1 MKNIHIAVDLGA
13 SSGRLIA
20 GYEKKGNGLI
30 TEEIHRFLNGVKKEN
45 NSLVWDI
52 DAIFGEII
60 AGLKKAFDKYG
71 EIDSLAID
79 GWGVDYALVKDGRA
93 IKPVYAYRDGRTETS
108 IKAVHDIIPFET
120 LYERTG
126 ISFQPFNTVYQLYAD
141 KISGRLDQAQAFLM
155 IPEYLNYLLT
165 GVIKKEYTNASTTGL
180 VNAFTKE
187 FDKEIISA
195 LNLKESLFTPLSDG
209 GDTVGRLKP
218 DIAAKVGGN
227 LTVKLCLSHDTAS
240 AFYTASKLGGKRS
253 ALLSSGTWSLLGIV
267 TDVLHNGKDAEKC
280 GFTNEGGYKRTF
292 RFLKNIMGMWVVNNA
307 AKECGLSPKDFCD
320 AAVNSDYSFTV
331 DVNDADFFAPASMTD
346 TLKKHLL
353 KSGAPLPE
361 STGDLASC
369 VIYSLAKSYAKS
381 VSEMEKIAGQ
391 TFDDIVIV
399 GGGAKNGLLNALTE
413 KFSGKKVIAEPI
425 EATAIGN
432 ILIQAGE

>member
-1 MKNIHIAVDLGA
+1 MKNIRIAVDLGA

-20 GYEKKGNGLI
+20 GYDGKEGLI
-30 TEEIHRFLNGVKKEN
+30 TEEIHRFGNGVKKEN
-45 NSLVWDI
+45 GSLVWDI
-52 DAIFGEII
+52 DSIFNEIVT
-60 AGLKKAFDKYG
+60 GLKKCFEKYA

-79 GWGVDYALVKDGRA
+79 SWGVDYALIKDGKA
-93 IKPVYAYRDGRTETS
+93 IKPVYAYRDGRTES
-108 IKAVHDIIPFET
+108 AIKAVHGIIPFEK

-141 KISGRLDQAQAFLM
+141 KLNGRLHEADAFLM

-165 GVIKKEYTNASTTGL
+165 GVMKKEYTNASTTGL
-180 VNAFTKE
+180 VNAETKE

-195 LNLKESLFTPLSDG
+195 LGLNEKLFSPLSDG
-209 GDTVGRLKP
+209 GETVGNLKP
-218 DIAAKVGGN
+218 EIAEKVGGN

-253 ALLSSGTWSLLGIV
+253 ALLSSGTWSLLGTV
-267 TDVLHNGKDAEKC
+267 TDVLHNGQNAREC

-320 AAVNSDYSFTV
+320 EAESSEYNYTVN
-331 DVNDADFFAPASMTD
+331 VNDAEFFAPESMTEAIKAH
-346 TLKKHLL
+346 LK
-353 KSGAPLPE
+353 KSGAPAPK
-361 STGDLASC
+361 STADLASC
-369 VIYSLAKSYAKS
+369 VIYSLAKSYAES
-381 VSEMEKIAGQ
+381 VKEMEKIAGQ

-399 GGGAKNGLLNALTE
+399 GGGAKNKTLNALTE

-432 ILIQAGE
+432 ILIQRGE